1 MGAVATIPVCGLS
14 TLTFS
19 LVFFQLTSR
28 CAGGLRARTH
38 AACPL

>member
-1 MGAVATIPVCGLS
+1 MGAVVTIPVCRLS

-28 CAGGLRARTH
+28 ALEGFAHEHTLPA
-38 AACPL
+38 L